1 MSTVN
6 VNASRYRDVV
16 RYHLVQRFNYAI
28 LPWAVLA
35 FVFLIDVVVI
45 ELTPAGH
52 TSHRWVGG
60 LASVFVI
67 GFVLGIQSAHRSLP
81 FGLALGLSRRTYFLG
96 TALLAVALAAVVGV
110 LAVVGQAI
118 ERATDGWG
126 INMGFFRVPYI
137 LNGPWYSTW
146 LTSFV
151 FLTFLYVYGMW
162 VGLVYRRWNLIGTVA
177 FVAAAGDG
185 ARDRGGHCH
194 RVSRLASRWPLLHHR
209 WRRRS
214 DRSARGARGRA
225 ARRRICH
232 DAPGNGLSTVVSV

>member
-1 MSTVN
+1 MSTY

-16 RYHLVQRFNYAI
+16 RYHLVSRFNYAI

-35 FVFLIDVVVI
+35 FVFLIDVLVI

-81 FGLALGLSRRTYFLG
+81 FGLALGLSRRTYYLG
-96 TALLAVALAAVVGV
+96 TALLAVALAAIVGV
-110 LAVVGQAI
+110 LAAVGQEV
-118 ERATDGWG
+118 ERATNGWG

-151 FLTFLYVYGMW
+151 VLTFLYVYGMW
-162 VGLVYRRWNLIGTVA
+162 VGLVYRRWNLIGMVA
-177 FVAAAGDG
+177 FVAAQVTVLVIAAIIVTGSH
-185 ARDRGGHCH
+185 AWH
-194 RVSRLASRWPLLHHR
+194 RVGHFFTTVGAGGLTGLVAALAVVLLAGGFVTM
-209 WRRRS
+209 RRV
-214 DRSARGARGRA
+214 
-225 ARRRICH
+225 
-232 DAPGNGLSTVVSV
+232 TV